1 MEPEQST
8 SSAERGESGQK
19 RQLPP
24 SAGAM
29 MMIDTSSG
37 GDQAASQGD
46 QFRKREHQSVF
57 ADDAHRYRPRD
68 ILFEESIHT
77 LTDSEYTSADRL
89 HGTSKRRRLEQAPKA
104 RQQFELRS
112 TALQASLFV
121 P

>member
-1 MEPEQST
+1 
-8 SSAERGESGQK
+8 
-19 RQLPP
+19 
-24 SAGAM
+24 M

-77 LTDSEYTSADRL
+77 LTDSEYTSADL
-89 HGTSKRRRLEQAPKA
+89 VQGTTKRRRLEPSLKP
-104 RQQFELRS
+104 RQ
-112 TALQASLFV
+112 
-121 P
+121 